1 MCLQAVFN
9 TCKNAVAHAVT
20 ALIAVKLS
28 LYRLPAWIPNG
39 IAVLYVEIMTAI
51 IKRNIIVTITCK
63 SQQLC
68 ILIEAIAA
76 TCVGLNR
83 EEILTAK
90 VINPWQRGFWGGN
103 DILSG
108 AVIEISV
115 FHSNLLFFGLF
126 KISSGKTLL
135 QSV

>member
-1 MCLQAVFN
+1 M
-9 TCKNAVAHAVT
+9 T

-28 LYRLPAWIPNG
+28 LYRLPTWIPNG

-90 VINPWQRGFWGGN
+90 VINPWQGGFWGGN

-108 AVIEISV
+108 AVIENIRIS
-115 FHSNLLFFGLF
+115 
-126 KISSGKTLL
+126 
-135 QSV
+135 